1 MRRFLSILS
10 LLCVVVLSSLHADT
24 ASQAQAATESL
35 RSDHPIDAASRYR
48 TVLNDSSF
56 RTAGSPELWYNL
68 GLAEEKSANTAV
80 ASLCYRRALLLD
92 PTFTPAQRQLET
104 VLVTLGLPVPS
115 GWHESVRQAL
125 HPEVLVVAGSIL
137 GWIGVFGLILLIFLA
152 PRRKFAIGAVIVLL
166 ILGHGAAVLG
176 TLVDPRRVAADKA
189 VVTAK
194 KSPVLH
200 ATPAD
205 SGAPG
210 GTLTPGLLVS
220 VLSRNGAWW
229 YVSGGPG
236 LTGWIPSDT
245 VTPLLPAVS
254 SSAGGSAGTAGS
266 AGGS

>member
-1 MRRFLSILS
+1 MRRFLSLIGL
-10 LLCVVVLSSLHADT
+10 VAAIGLSSLHADT
-24 ASQAQAATESL
+24 ASQAQAASESL
-35 RSDHPIDAASRYR
+35 RSGHPIDAVSRYR
-48 TVLNDSSF
+48 TLLTDPLF
-56 RTAGSPELWYNL
+56 RTAGSTELWYNL
-68 GLAEEKSANTAV
+68 GLAEEKSADAAG
-80 ASLCYRRALLLD
+80 ASLAFRRALLLD
-92 PTFTPAQRQLET
+92 PTFTPARRQLET
-104 VLVTLGLPVPS
+104 VLGTLGLPAPS

-125 HPEVLVVAGSIL
+125 HPELLIVTGSIV
-137 GWIGVFGLILLIFLA
+137 GWVGVFGLILLIFLA
-152 PRRKFAIGAVIVLL
+152 PRRKLLIATVIAFV

-194 KSPVLH
+194 KAPVLH

-205 SGAPG
+205 SGTPG

-245 VTPLLPAVS
+245 LTPLLPVGS
-254 SSAGGSAGTAGS
+254 SSAGGS
-266 AGGS
+266 

>member
-1 MRRFLSILS
+1 MRRSLLILS
-10 LLCVVVLSSLHADT
+10 FVSAVVLTRLHADPV
-24 ASQAQAATESL
+24 SQAQAAAESL
-35 RSDHPIDAASRYR
+35 RSGHPIDASSRYR
-48 TVLNDSSF
+48 TLLTDPVF

-68 GLAEEKSANTAV
+68 GLAEEKSANSAV

-104 VLVTLGLPVPS
+104 VLVTLALPAPS

-125 HPEVLVVAGSIL
+125 HPEFLIVAGSII
-137 GWIGVFGLILLIFLA
+137 GWVGVFGIILFVFLA
-152 PRRKFAIGAVIVLL
+152 PRRKFAIGAVIVLV
-166 ILGHGAAVLG
+166 IIGHGAAVLG
-176 TLVDPRRVAADKA
+176 TLVDPRRVAAEKA

-194 KSPVLH
+194 KAPVLH
-200 ATPAD
+200 VTPAD
-205 SGAPG
+205 SGSPG

-254 SSAGGSAGTAGS
+254 SSAGGSAGGS
-266 AGGS
+266 

>member
-1 MRRFLSILS
+1 
-10 LLCVVVLSSLHADT
+10 LLTDPV
-24 ASQAQAATESL
+24 
-35 RSDHPIDAASRYR
+35 
-48 TVLNDSSF
+48 F
-56 RTAGSPELWYNL
+56 RTAGSPEIWYNL
-68 GLAEEKSANTAV
+68 GLAQEKSADPAG

-92 PTFTPAQRQLET
+92 PTFVPARRQLET
-104 VLVTLGLPVPS
+104 VLGTLGLPAPS

-125 HPEVLVVAGSIL
+125 HPELLIVAGSLI
-137 GWIGVFGLILLIFLA
+137 GWVGVFGVILFIFLA
-152 PRRKFAIGAVIVLL
+152 PRRKIAIAALIVLV

-176 TLVDPRRVAADKA
+176 TFVDPRRVAADKA

-194 KSPVLH
+194 KAPVLH

-210 GTLTPGLLVS
+210 GTLSPGLLVS

-245 VTPLLPAVS
+245 ITPLLPAVS
-254 SSAGGSAGTAGS
+254 SSTGGS
-266 AGGS
+266 